1 MLNPQTNTV
10 AVWNNV
16 WAGETV
22 TAQQILD
29 VMLEQEA
36 DRSWQRYTKLV
47 EEHLGGWARVRA
59 IEVGGGA
66 STHSLLAASKGA
78 SATVLDYSPEALRV
92 VEARCRALG
101 VTATLI
107 EADAMALPAGLTGT
121 FNLAWSFGTAEHFKG
136 ADRAG
141 FIKAH
146 ADLVEPGGLIV
157 LAVPNKWAVNYRV
170 WMYLANIVG
179 EWPFGLE
186 IPFSR
191 RELKNVIRELGL
203 QLLACDYETG
213 RPCSHK
219 TLGIIRRHW
228 HALYPLAKGL
238 RFLSGRI
245 PQPVLERVN
254 RRGLIAIARK
264 TL

>member
-78 SATVLDYSPEALRV
+78 ITRLSVIERPSS
-92 VEARCRALG
+92 VES
-101 VTATLI
+101 V
-107 EADAMALPAGLTGT
+107 
-121 FNLAWSFGTAEHFKG
+121 
-136 ADRAG
+136 
-141 FIKAH
+141 
-146 ADLVEPGGLIV
+146 
-157 LAVPNKWAVNYRV
+157 
-170 WMYLANIVG
+170 YLYI
-179 EWPFGLE
+179 
-186 IPFSR
+186 
-191 RELKNVIRELGL
+191 
-203 QLLACDYETG
+203 
-213 RPCSHK
+213 
-219 TLGIIRRHW
+219 
-228 HALYPLAKGL
+228 
-238 RFLSGRI
+238 
-245 PQPVLERVN
+245 
-254 RRGLIAIARK
+254 
-264 TL
+264 